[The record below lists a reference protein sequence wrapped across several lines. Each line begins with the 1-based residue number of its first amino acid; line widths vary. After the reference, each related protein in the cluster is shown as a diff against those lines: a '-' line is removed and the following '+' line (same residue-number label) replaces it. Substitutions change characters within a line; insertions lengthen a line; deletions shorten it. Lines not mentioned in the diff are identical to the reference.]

1 MTNISK
7 IFEGYFKFYSNG
19 QASPPASRQATLERK
34 VNWQKVQGASQLIK
48 HNMAIMMPSLKEKE
62 IAKFKSI
69 HWKRRTFSGWLWA
82 QAMAMGMATVSG
94 NICSFGQLVR
104 IRSDIQQFI
113 VLPKE
118 TKKYIWEIFFPAFVR
133 SVSGREF
140 SRGREGRELSSF
152 PPPRTPLT
160 SIHNSLDGQVKP
172 LIWIK
177 MFKNWCL
184 QLFMALWKLTWQES
198 KWRCFSLADTASGQ
212 CRSRSFPAVQ
222 V

>member
-7 IFEGYFKFYSNG
+7 IFEGYFNFYSNG

-69 HWKRRTFSGWLWA
+69 HWKRRTFSGWLSA

-94 NICSFGQLVR
+94 ELWKFGQWVG
-104 IRSDIQQFI
+104 ICSDIQQSI

-118 TKKYIWEIFFPAFVR
+118 ARDTFEKYFFQLSWGARAGGSF
-133 SVSGREF
+133 
-140 SRGREGRELSSF
+140 REGGKGESSPLSSRLRLHWHRF
-152 PPPRTPLT
+152 TTVLM
-160 SIHNSLDGQVKP
+160 VK
-172 LIWIK
+172 L
-177 MFKNWCL
+177 N
-184 QLFMALWKLTWQES
+184 LWFE
-198 KWRCFSLADTASGQ
+198 
-212 CRSRSFPAVQ
+212 
-222 V
+222 